1 MRGTVI
7 RQIAAILLCLSMAPV
22 AGAFEPFV
30 VRDIELQGLQRI
42 SEGTVFNYLPVSV
55 GDRLSQETASQAIR
69 ALYETGFFQDVT
81 LRREDD
87 TLLVALIERPAVSN
101 LTLHGNSELPSDK
114 LKTALKDVGL
124 SEGRVFN
131 RSLLNTVER
140 ELKLQYYSLGYYD
153 VEVESTVSP
162 LPRNRVSIRIDI
174 AEGEPASIQEIHLT
188 GNESFDADTLREQ
201 FELGPRAWWSLFGT
215 SDRYSRQRLGG
226 DLENLRSFYLNRGYI
241 NYDVTS
247 TQVSID
253 PRRREIFIG
262 VNLSEGNQYSIGE
275 VKLAGEFV
283 VPEAELRD
291 LATVSG
297 GELYSRQEVTAT
309 SEAIKARLGEE
320 GYAFANVNPVPDV
333 DEQNKT
339 VDLTF
344 FVDPAERVYVRRVN
358 ITGNEQT
365 QDRVIRRELRQ
376 MEGGWLSTE
385 NVKQSRRRL
394 NRLGF
399 FEQVNIETPRVPGS
413 DDQVDV
419 DVNVTERLSGSL
431 QAGVGYGSDRGL
443 ILNMSVQQDNVL
455 GSGDRVSVSASDDDV
470 TTIYSL
476 SYTERYASI
485 DGVSRTYS
493 AVYRKTRADA
503 AYISNY
509 RIDQSRLGIEY
520 GIPLEEEEEI
530 RIGVQYEN
538 LGINLGDEANDEQ
551 LAFVDE
557 NGENID
563 QFVGTLSWVIDSRD
577 RAIFPTSGGRQ
588 SIGGE
593 GSIPGGE
600 VGYYRLNYSHQ
611 RYFGL
616 TESLTWILDGA
627 LGYGEGYGDTER
639 LPFYERYF
647 AGGISSVRGYRS
659 NSLGQ
664 RDQFDN
670 PLGGNFRVVGG
681 TALQFP
687 VPFADVSSM
696 RLSWFVDGGYVYDT
710 MNQDVSLGEM
720 RYSSGVALNWYSPLG
735 PLTLS
740 WAQPLNEREGDKTEL
755 FQFSIGAVF

>member
-7 RQIAAILLCLSMAPV
+7 KRIAAIFFCLLIAP
-22 AGAFEPFV
+22 AAAAFESFTV
-30 VRDIELQGLQRI
+30 QDIELRGLQRI
-42 SEGTVFNYLPVSV
+42 SEGTVFNYLPVGV
-55 GDRLSQETASQAIR
+55 GDRLGQENAAQAIR
-69 ALYETGFFQDVT
+69 ALFETGFFQDVS
-81 LRREDD
+81 LRREGN
-87 TLLVALIERPAVSN
+87 TLIVEVVERPAVSN

-114 LKTALKDVGL
+114 LKEALKDVGL

-162 LPRNRVSIRIDI
+162 LPRNRVSIRIDVN
-174 AEGEPASIQEIHLT
+174 EGEPAAIQEIHFT
-188 GNESFDADTLREQ
+188 GNESYDADTLRDQ
-201 FELGPRAWWSLFGT
+201 FELGPRAWWALFGT

-226 DLENLRSFYLNRGYI
+226 DLESLRSFYLNRGYI

-253 PRRREIFIG
+253 ARRREIFIG
-262 VNLSEGNQYSIGE
+262 VNLSEGDQYRIGE

-283 VPEAELRD
+283 VPEAELRE
-291 LATVSG
+291 LATLES
-297 GELYSRQEVTAT
+297 GELYSREEVTAT

-333 DEQNKT
+333 DEENQT
-339 VDLTF
+339 VDLTL
-344 FVDPAERVYVRRVN
+344 FVDPAERVYVRQVN
-358 ITGNEQT
+358 ITGNAQT
-365 QDRVIRRELRQ
+365 EDRVIRREMRQ

-419 DVNVTERLSGSL
+419 DVDVSERLSGSL

-455 GSGDRVSVSASDDDV
+455 GNGDRVSVSASDDDV
-470 TTIYSL
+470 TTLYSL

-520 GIPLEEEEEI
+520 GIPLEEEEEV
-530 RIGVQYEN
+530 RVGLRYEN
-538 LGINLGDEANDEQ
+538 LGINLGDEANTEQ
-551 LAFVDE
+551 LAFVEDK
-557 NGENID
+557 GENIE

-577 RAIFPTSGGRQ
+577 RAIFPTAGGRQ

-593 GSIPGGE
+593 GSMPGGE
-600 VGYYRLNYSHQ
+600 VEYYRLNYSHQ

-616 TESLTWILDGA
+616 SKWLTWVLDGA
-627 LGYGEGYGDTER
+627 VGYGEGYGDTER

-659 NSLGQ
+659 NSLGP
-664 RDQFDN
+664 RDEFDN
-670 PLGGNFRVVGG
+670 PLGGNLRIVGG

-687 VPFADVSSM
+687 VPFADLDSM
-696 RLSWFVDGGYVYDT
+696 RLSWFVDGGYVYRT
-710 MNQDVSLGEM
+710 KVQDVSLNAM
-720 RYSSGVALNWYSPLG
+720 RYSSGLALNWYSPLG

-740 WAQPLNEREGDKTEL
+740 WARPLNEREGDKTEL
-755 FQFSIGAVF
+755 FQFSIGASF